1 MAMMTERLIQQ
12 TADFP
17 AGTRLALDAAQ
28 VRSRRHCLK
37 AVGDGFYLTTAPVQF
52 KAGEVIGLEGEP
64 AKAQAEAVVLKDA
77 PAKPARK
84 KA

>member
-1 MAMMTERLIQQ
+1 MMIERLIQQ

-17 AGTRLALDAAQ
+17 AGTRLALSAAQ
-28 VRSRRHCLK
+28 ARSRRHCLK
-37 AVGDGFYLTTAPVQF
+37 TVGDGFFLTTAPVQF

-64 AKAQAEAVVLKDA
+64 PKAQAEAVVLKDA
-77 PAKPARK
+77 PAKPAARK